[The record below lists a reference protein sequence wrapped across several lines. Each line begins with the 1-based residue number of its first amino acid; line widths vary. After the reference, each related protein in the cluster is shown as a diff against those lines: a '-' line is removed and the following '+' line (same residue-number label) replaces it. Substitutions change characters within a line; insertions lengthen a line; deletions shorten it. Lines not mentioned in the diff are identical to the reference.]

1 MFRNEVVGL
10 EHVLDVGAMDAN
22 CDVRYHLL
30 GTFSNVAIDAEEVRL
45 LESEAEKKKVRLNS
59 EMTEGEKLTSCN
71 GSRNRR

>member
-10 EHVLDVGAMDAN
+10 EHALDVGAMDAD

-45 LESEAEKKKVRLNS
+45 LKSKAEKKVRLNS

-71 GSRNRR
+71 GSRNCR